1 MPVFLA
7 ALQNRLT
14 IVLVIIGVLA
24 FSGYTAYIYMKGEA
38 HVEAK
43 QATEQLKQ
51 EVKTRKAYEKI
62 DKHTPYS
69 AGKSESIEWL
79 RQYGRK

>member
-1 MPVFLA
+1 MPVILA
-7 ALQNRLT
+7 VLQNRLT
-14 IVLVIIGVLA
+14 IVLVVIGVLA
-24 FSGYTAYIYMKGEA
+24 FSGYSGYIYMKGMA

-43 QATEQLKQ
+43 QATAQLKQ

-62 DKHTPYS
+62 DKQTPYS
-69 AGKSESIEWL
+69 ASKSESIEWL